1 LLGKLSSARDL
12 ARFVAVT
19 NVTDDDHAGRMIT
32 ARDSANWARSD
43 PSDTAKA
50 AAAPLAVTIPFRV
63 FP

>member
-1 LLGKLSSARDL
+1 
-12 ARFVAVT
+12 
-19 NVTDDDHAGRMIT
+19 MIT
-32 ARDSANWARSD
+32 ARGSANWARSD